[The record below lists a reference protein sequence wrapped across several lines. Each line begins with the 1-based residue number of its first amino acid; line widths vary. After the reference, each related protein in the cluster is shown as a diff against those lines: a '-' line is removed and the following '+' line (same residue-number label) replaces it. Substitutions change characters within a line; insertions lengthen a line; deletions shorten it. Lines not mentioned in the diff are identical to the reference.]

1 MELAAKLIVCAM
13 MLHNKC
19 VEMGDMGED
28 FLDLPDPSAFQED
41 WMADENDDSTVGQQ
55 RRRSLL
61 EALCR
66 PRT

>member
-1 MELAAKLIVCAM
+1 MGLAAKLIICAM

-19 VEMGDMGED
+19 IEMGDLGED
-28 FLDLPDPSAFQED
+28 FLDLPDPSAFQDD
-41 WMADENDDSTVGQQ
+41 WMANPDDDSSAGQQ

-66 PRT
+66 PPN